1 MRKVLRASQVLTLSL
16 LPALAVVS
24 RGLAEDILN
33 LNQNQ
38 TGFSLP
44 GVTLPQGQDEVHA
57 SDGTTCRS
65 AVSGSGAYL
74 DLGVIRGNNS
84 SNQTNSDVATYGRV
98 VIPIGRT
105 PKRVDCS
112 RLYELEVER
121 LQLELK
127 LLKMGLGAD
136 GQTTGSV
143 PASPPQGAA
152 PQPSA
157 AQVSAAQASAAQVK
171 SAGWA
176 NEGWSIRGT
185 TGNEKTKKRK

>member
-1 MRKVLRASQVLTLSL
+1 MRKVLWTSQVLTLALAVAVASAA
-16 LPALAVVS
+16 PALAQDVY
-24 RGLAEDILN
+24 N
-33 LNQNQ
+33 LNQNE
-38 TGFSLP
+38 TGFNLP

-57 SDGTTCRS
+57 ADGTTCRS

-74 DLGVIRGNNS
+74 DLGVIRGNNQ
-84 SNQTNSDVATYGRV
+84 SNNDVATYGRV

-136 GQTTGSV
+136 GQTASIAATA
-143 PASPPQGAA
+143 PATASP
-152 PQPSA
+152 
-157 AQVSAAQASAAQVK
+157 
-171 SAGWA
+171 GWA
-176 NEGWSIRGT
+176 NEGWSIR
-185 TGNEKTKKRK
+185 TGSDGKKKKKK

>member
-74 DLGVIRGNNS
+74 DLGVIRGNNN
-84 SNQTNSDVATYGRV
+84 SNQANSDIATYGRV

-143 PASPPQGAA
+143 AASPPQGAA
-152 PQPSA
+152 PQA
-157 AQVSAAQASAAQVK
+157 SAAQANAAQVK

-185 TGNEKTKKRK
+185 TGSEKKKTRK

>member
-16 LPALAVVS
+16 LPVLAVAS
-24 RGLAEDILN
+24 QGLAEDILN

-44 GVTLPQGQDEVHA
+44 GVSLPQGQDEVHA

-74 DLGVIRGNNS
+74 DLGIIRGNNS
-84 SNQTNSDVATYGRV
+84 SNQANSDIATYGRV

-127 LLKMGLGAD
+127 LLKMGLGTD
-136 GQTTGSV
+136 GQTTGSTTNT
-143 PASPPQGAA
+143 AA
-152 PQPSA
+152 TA
-157 AQVSAAQASAAQVK
+157 ATASAAPAARSAT

-185 TGNEKTKKRK
+185 TGNEKKKKRK

>member
-1 MRKVLRASQVLTLSL
+1 MRKVFRASQVLTLSL
-16 LPALAVVS
+16 LSALAVVS

-44 GVTLPQGQDEVHA
+44 GVSLPQGQDEVHA

-65 AVSGSGAYL
+65 AVSGSGAYF

-84 SNQTNSDVATYGRV
+84 SNQANSDIATYGRV

-143 PASPPQGAA
+143 AAPAPQGPA
-152 PQPSA
+152 P
-157 AQVSAAQASAAQVK
+157 QASAAQVK

-185 TGNEKTKKRK
+185 TGSEKKKRK